1 MEFDIN
7 GAEYRA
13 KKMTVFEQLKVCRK
27 LLPVLSSI
35 VPDLA
40 ALRETAGAVSGD
52 DAVAGKIINTLLPKM
67 ADVLAEMSEESVEAI
82 LHPCLSVV
90 SRRTVSGGWAP
101 VFRDGE
107 LMFDDIDP
115 CSELPVGWWPTIWE
129 IFCQSPLRTRQRP
142 RRIPH
147 AECVT

>member
-52 DAVAGKIINTLLPKM
+52 SAVAGNIINTLLPKM

-101 VFRDGE
+101 IFRDGE
-107 LMFDDIDP
+107 LMFDDIDLFTLLGIAGRVVADNLGNF
-115 CSELPVGWWPTIWE
+115 LPEPPTNATTST
-129 IFCQSPLRTRQRP
+129 QNPSR
-142 RRIPH
+142 
-147 AECVT
+147 

>member
-52 DAVAGKIINTLLPKM
+52 GETAGKIIHTLLPKM

-90 SRRTVSGGWAP
+90 SRRTVSGGWTP

-107 LMFDDIDP
+107 LMFDDIGLFTMLGIAGRVVADNLGNF
-115 CSELPVGWWPTIWE
+115 LPEPPTNATTST
-129 IFCQSPLRTRQRP
+129 QNPSR
-142 RRIPH
+142 
-147 AECVT
+147 

>member
-40 ALRETAGAVSGD
+40 ALRETAGAVSADGET
-52 DAVAGKIINTLLPKM
+52 VGKIINNLLPKM
-67 ADVLAEMSEESVEAI
+67 ADVLANMPDESVEAI

-107 LMFDDIDP
+107 LMFDDIDLFTMLGIAGRVVADNLGNF
-115 CSELPVGWWPTIWE
+115 LPEPPTSATTPT
-129 IFCQSPLRTRQRP
+129 QNPSR
-142 RRIPH
+142 
-147 AECVT
+147 